1 MNNKEIS
8 NDPLNRIWKFF
19 ASVKLT
25 IVLLLTLAATSII
38 GTLIPQ
44 NESPARYVQAFG
56 EPLYRLFDILDL
68 FDMYHSWWFQLL
80 VLLLTLNVVICS
92 LDRLSATWKIVFVK
106 NPRFNLTRFRGL
118 KNKVQLNHPQAADTV
133 IHLVEPILARSF
145 GYRRQEDTD
154 HGFVFFAEKWR
165 WTRLGVYVVHTSVVL
180 LLIGSLIGS
189 LFGFEGY
196 VNIAEGE
203 AVGTIQLRNTN
214 KPFPLGFEIRCDDFN
229 VSFYRSGMP
238 KEFRSSLTIIE
249 QGQPVIKKDII
260 VNDPLRYRGINMFQS
275 SYGELP
281 PAVRNEAAPD
291 EIALV
296 FVSKDTGKQYS
307 QKARIGQE
315 IQLPEELGRL
325 VLKEFRTKFNFRGRD
340 LGAALVGM
348 LTQKNDV
355 SVEVILPVR
364 FPSFDRMNPMFNPQ
378 RNDAVFI
385 SVSDFQSSAES
396 VGKRYYTGLQVTKD
410 PGVWVVYSGFI
421 LMLMGCMITF
431 FMSHQRICIEVIQS
445 GKKSRIMVSAT
456 ANKNKL
462 GMQRKVQRIA
472 DKLAAS
478 GKDA

>member
-1 MNNKEIS
+1 MKNKEIS

-19 ASVKLT
+19 TSVKLT
-25 IVLLLTLAATSII
+25 VVLLLTLAATSII

-44 NESPARYVQAFG
+44 NENPARYVQAFG

-68 FDMYHSWWFQLL
+68 FDMYHSWWFQML

-118 KNKVQLNHPQAADTV
+118 KNKVQLNHSQAADTV
-133 IHLVEPILARSF
+133 IHLVEPILAGSF
-145 GYRRQEDTD
+145 GYRRQENTD
-154 HGFVFFAEKWR
+154 NGFVFFAEKWR

-203 AVGTIQLRNTN
+203 ATGTIQLRNTN
-214 KPFPLGFEIRCDDFN
+214 KPFPLGFEIRCDDFD

-238 KEFRSSLTIIE
+238 IEFRSSLTIIE

-260 VNDPLRYRGINMFQS
+260 VNDPLRYRGINIFQS

-281 PAVRNEAAPD
+281 PAARNEALPD
-291 EIALV
+291 EITLV
-296 FVSKDTGKQYS
+296 FVSKASGKQYS
-307 QKARIGQE
+307 QKARIDEE
-315 IQLPEELGRL
+315 IQLPEDLGRF
-325 VLKEFRTKFNFRGRD
+325 VLKEFRTNFNFRGRD

-348 LTQKNDV
+348 LTQKNGAA
-355 SVEVILPVR
+355 VEVILPVR

-385 SVSDFQSSAES
+385 SVSDFQSAAES

-421 LMLMGCMITF
+421 LMLVGCMITF
-431 FMSHQRICIEVIQS
+431 FMSHQRICIEVIPS

-472 DKLAAS
+472 DKLAER
-478 GKDA
+478 GKDE

>member
-1 MNNKEIS
+1 MKNKEIS

-19 ASVKLT
+19 TSVKLT

-106 NPRFNLTRFRGL
+106 NPRFNLTRFRDL
-118 KNKVQLNHPQAADTV
+118 KNKVQLNHPQPVDTV
-133 IHLVEPILARSF
+133 IDLVDQILTRSF
-145 GYRRQEDTD
+145 GYRRQEKTD
-154 HGFVFFAEKWR
+154 DGIVFFAERWR

-203 AVGTIQLRNTN
+203 AAGTIQLRNTN

-229 VSFYRSGMP
+229 VSFYNTGMP
-238 KEFRSSLTIIE
+238 KEFRSSLTILE
-249 QGQPVIKKDII
+249 QGQPVIQKDII
-260 VNDPLRYRGINMFQS
+260 VNDPLRYRGINIFQS

-281 PAVRNEAAPD
+281 PTVRKAAAPD
-291 EIALV
+291 EITLT
-296 FVSKDTGKQYS
+296 FVSKDTGKEYS

-315 IQLPEELGRL
+315 IQLPEDLGRF
-325 VLKEFRTKFNFRGRD
+325 VLKEFKTNYNFRGRD
-340 LGAALVGM
+340 LGAALTGM
-348 LTQKNDV
+348 LTQKDGAA
-355 SVEVILPVR
+355 VEVILPLR
-364 FPSFDRMNPMFNPQ
+364 FPSFDRMSPMFNPQ

-385 SVSDFQSSAES
+385 SVSDMQSSAES

-421 LMLMGCMITF
+421 LMLIGCMITF
-431 FMSHQRICIEVIQS
+431 FMSHQRICIEVAQS
-445 GKKSRIMVSAT
+445 GKKSRIMVSGT

-462 GMQRKVQRIA
+462 GMQRKVQNIA
-472 DKLAAS
+472 DKLAQRS
-478 GKDA
+478 GHE